1 MDTAPLILFA
11 QKVSDSNRLLFADL
25 RRLQR
30 DILPEGITTR
40 AEAEVLLSLD
50 HIPRLDGAWGPY
62 LAEAVARFALSG
74 SEPPGL
80 DPEIETWLTRILQAT
95 QPGTAA
101 SIVRAIGR
109 EGREMDERLT
119 ALVRRPARRAENTGQ
134 AASEMR

>member
-11 QKVSDSNRLLFADL
+11 QKVSANGRLLFADL

-50 HIPRLDGAWGPY
+50 HIPRRDGAWGPY
-62 LAEAVARFALSG
+62 LAEAVARFAVSG

-80 DPEIETWLTRILQAT
+80 DPEIETWLTRILQAA
-95 QPGTAA
+95 QPRTAA
-101 SIVRAIGR
+101 AIVRAIAR
-109 EGREMDERLT
+109 EGREIGEDLA
-119 ALVRRPARRAENTGQ
+119 ALVRRPARRAATQDE
-134 AASEMR
+134 AASTG

>member
-11 QKVSDSNRLLFADL
+11 QKVSANGRLLFADL

-40 AEAEVLLSLD
+40 ADAEVLLSLD

-62 LAEAVARFALSG
+62 LAEAVARFAVSG

-80 DPEIETWLTRILQAT
+80 DPEIETWLMGILQAAH
-95 QPGTAA
+95 PRTAA

-119 ALVRRPARRAENTGQ
+119 ALVRRPARRAENTRH
-134 AASEMR
+134 AASEMG

>member
-30 DILPEGITTR
+30 ILPDGITTR

-50 HIPRLDGAWGPY
+50 HLTRLDDAWGPY
-62 LAEAVARFALSG
+62 LAEAVARFARSG

-80 DPEIETWLTRILQAT
+80 NPEIETWLTRILQAT

>member
-11 QKVSDSNRLLFADL
+11 QKVAANGRLLFADL

-30 DILPEGITTR
+30 ILPDGITTR

-50 HIPRLDGAWGPY
+50 HLTRLDDAWGPY
-62 LAEAVARFALSG
+62 LAEAVARFARSG

-80 DPEIETWLTRILQAT
+80 NPEIETWLTRILQAT
-95 QPGTAA
+95 QPRTAA

-109 EGREMDERLT
+109 KGREMNERLT

-134 AASEMR
+134 AASEMG